1 MNNLCVVIFHSLVR
15 VDELMSGIRSSPN
28 QLPRGV
34 KRLDMR
40 KYFAVLK
47 FWLLKTLQ
55 RSSLMMILGGLG
67 RGIAHTAPTA

>member
-1 MNNLCVVIFHSLVR
+1 MNNLCDVIFHSLVQ
-15 VDELMSGIRSSPN
+15 VDELISGIRSSPN

-47 FWLLKTLQ
+47 FWLVEAAYY
-55 RSSLMMILGGLG
+55 SSEEWSEDDLG
-67 RGIAHTAPTA
+67 RSW

>member
-1 MNNLCVVIFHSLVR
+1 MNNMCVVIFHSLVQ
-15 VDELMSGIRSSPN
+15 VDELIRISDIRFSPN

-47 FWLLKTLQ
+47 FWLVEAAYY
-55 RSSLMMILGGLG
+55 SSEEWSDDDLG
-67 RGIAHTAPTA
+67 RSW